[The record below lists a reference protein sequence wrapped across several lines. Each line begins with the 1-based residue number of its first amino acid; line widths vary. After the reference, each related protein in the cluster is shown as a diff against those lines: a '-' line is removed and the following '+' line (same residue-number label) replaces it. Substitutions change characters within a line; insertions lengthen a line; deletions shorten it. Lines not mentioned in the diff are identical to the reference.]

1 MAEECQAELKELKGV
16 LSSADKKKDLILK
29 SIKDQERILQSYVE
43 KAQSRTRDIH
53 RAGKVVMAKEK
64 DVKDIAKLIEERE
77 VAREAVVQNA
87 RSKVSS
93 HDDVLYYL
101 SFIVNIY
108 TFCYH
113 TLHIRWSISAVTAA
127 AVIVTAIV
135 TAIVIIIVVVVVI
148 VSITVQSASSDTAC
162 TASEV
167 TVTITISMIA
177 VG

>member
-127 AVIVTAIV
+127 AVIVTATV
-135 TAIVIIIVVVVVI
+135 TVIVVVVVV
-148 VSITVQSASSDTAC
+148 VSIAVQSASSDTTC
-162 TASEV
+162 VASEV
-167 TVTITISMIA
+167 TATITTSIIA
-177 VG
+177 V